1 MQNTRINNLLDAI
14 ASSFGRFF
22 LNPWRRLSLL
32 IISFLF
38 GFFLGSAI
46 STTAGQRAELDIFVA
61 AFLVMLTEITSR
73 IFYSRSFFTRRALWI
88 ESLNILKVGFI
99 YSLFVEAFKLG
110 S

>member
-14 ASSFGRFF
+14 ASSLGQLFR
-22 LNPWRRLSLL
+22 NPWRRLSIL

-38 GFFLGSAI
+38 GFFLGTAI
-46 STTAGQRAELDIFVA
+46 STIAGQKAELDIFVA
-61 AFLVMLTEITSR
+61 AFLVLLTELINR
-73 IFYSRSFFTRRALWI
+73 IFYSRNLFAKRPLWL
-88 ESLNILKVGFI
+88 ECLNTLKVGFT